1 MILLSIL
8 CVIRHLICGRNLN
21 WLLNLYLIYETLWT
35 GIGSGL
41 LIFGI
46 DVKMDGSVFEEK
58 SSFKILGLTF
68 SSKLDWGTYII
79 SIAKTASKK
88 IGALI
93 NSMKLLPLEVALY
106 LFLKK
111 LGFTPCKA
119 KQPLQGMQFQEKDA
133 QKD

>member
-8 CVIRHLICGRNLN
+8 CVIRHLICGPNLN
-21 WLLNLYLIYETLWT
+21 WLLNLYQIYETLWT
-35 GIGSGL
+35 GIGLS
-41 LIFGI
+41 IFGI